1 MSLYYFT
8 KRNSLFGRVCSYV
21 LTFVLVLS
29 MALGCVVLP
38 QRVSTSVKAA
48 TTAKYR
54 NVMYYGDWSIY
65 SGQKNFTPD
74 KIDGSLITHLNFA
87 FMDADANG
95 DLITTDTWADY
106 QNPNV
111 GYSVGSDNKYA
122 GVLGAMVLLR
132 QKYPNMKIGISV
144 GGWTRSGDFPKLA
157 ASDKTRKNFA
167 NNVAKFV
174 HCYGYDFVDID
185 WEYPTADR
193 DPDPEGNGVAIDKGC
208 KGSAADTKNFTLL
221 LQEIRN
227 SLDSYGK
234 TDGKHYEL
242 SVAMSA
248 SPTMMSA
255 IEYDKVLNIVDFA
268 NMMTYDLNGAWGGF
282 TAHQTALYTNPAYDG
297 GDAALSVDSCIKYL
311 ENKYGDG
318 IEYSKIVVG
327 VAPYTRGWKEVK
339 KDTGRDPKNPGLYA
353 DATGENGVTYAYG
366 DIDSLISKYNLTKYW
381 DDVAKANYFYSEST
395 GMFFTCD
402 TEESVAE
409 KGKYVREKHLGGLIS
424 WMASLDST
432 NSITKTMKESLYG
445 SEALPKQNI
454 IIPGNDGVETTVT
467 ASGDTYT
474 ITVKNT
480 NPKITMPGGAKDIS
494 VMPWAEYFGKTL
506 SYPSIAI
513 ETQNGETL
521 SGDWSAGGTITS
533 ENGKTVVT
541 PPEWSSKTLEP
552 GASLTFTLKS
562 GKGTASTGNIKG
574 IVLRQRAVSGGE
586 ILSTNLVYGNGG
598 SEGTTVQN
606 TTKEQDVTTTN
617 KQETTKASET
627 TTKKPETTKA
637 PETTTKKTATGVY
650 PVWSPDNVHYKIGD
664 LVQYQDKVYECTYEH
679 NSNSGWSPTVAV
691 TLWKERT
698 DLVAGIEETTNASGT
713 EETTQ
718 NNYTV
723 NSKLPEH
730 MVTGYWHNFLNGSTA
745 LKLSDVPSY
754 YDMICVAFANSSTT
768 AGKVTFELDKDLSTA
783 LGGYTKAQFIQDI
796 KDAKAKGQH
805 VIISVGGAE
814 GTTYITN
821 EESANQFA
829 TSLISIIEEYGFE
842 GVDIDFEGS
851 AVSGTDYIAEALRT
865 VHNHFGED
873 FIITMAPET
882 YYFQDTNP
890 NGTMATS
897 AYYRLAYKIRDILTI
912 CYPQFYNS
920 GAMNGYNGFNAQV
933 GTADFLTSL
942 STLLLENGLRA
953 DQVAL
958 GLPSTPKAASS
969 GYVST
974 DVISKAVTS
983 LVNGTSSGSFT
994 APKAYPTFRGVMT
1007 WSINWDAT
1015 NNYAWAKSMDSLMDS
1030 LEKHEQPTNQTTTTK
1045 TEVTTKNEEN
1055 TADQTTKTETTTKA
1069 ETTSSSQTE
1078 ARPTEVIGLV
1088 KQSQDGGTV
1097 SFVWGQTNEQM
1108 ESGQTYRVYADGK
1121 YVETFAL
1128 ATSTSYTFTT
1138 NGKHIIKVTANL
1150 NGYETEGKT
1159 IEVTI
1164 EGLET
1169 SETTKVAE
1177 TTTKAPETTTKAPET
1192 TTKVAETT
1200 TKTPETTSSHKP
1212 TQGLNSRLLIG
1223 YYHTWDNSGNP
1234 FIKLRDVEKNWD
1246 VLNIS
1251 FAEPVSAGSTDG
1263 KMKFNISGLTAD
1275 YTKADFKNDVKAL
1288 QAQGKKIVL
1297 SIGGYEGYFSL
1308 TSQSAVNQFV
1318 SDIKSIV
1325 DEYGFDG
1332 IDIDLEQSSVQ
1343 FESGKDTDINN
1354 PTSPKIV
1361 NMINAIRTIVN
1372 SYGDDF
1378 ILSWA
1383 PETFYVQLGYQFY
1396 GGINQYCDARAG
1408 VYLPM
1413 INALRNETT
1422 YVHVQLYNSSPM
1434 IATDNQS
1441 YNMGTKEGIVAMCN
1455 MLLNGFYVNNYY
1467 TKSQTAEK
1475 YFAPLRPDQVVIGVP
1490 SSASAAGSG
1499 QVSNETLQSAF
1510 TELNNAHPGLRGIM
1524 TWSIN
1529 WDSSQNKNLFAQSN
1543 GRFLDSLSGEE
1554 TTKTPEITTKAPETT
1569 TKVAETTKTPET
1581 TTKVAETTTK
1591 TPETTKVA
1599 ETTKPSETTTKVAET
1614 TTKTP
1619 ETTKA
1624 SEATTKNDEITKSG
1638 TTEPQQVTTTENGKN
1653 EGTTTTNAVIKDNG
1667 NVTTNSSVGNVKVP
1681 KVKIKKAI
1689 KKRSAKKAKIKLRA
1703 AKGVNGYQIKIS
1715 KSKKFKKA
1723 KTKKYKKAKFTIKKL
1738 KANKKYYI
1746 RVRAY
1751 KVVNGITYYGKWS
1764 KRKIKMKK

>member
-297 GDAALSVDSCIKYL
+297 GDASLSVDSCIKYL
-311 ENKYGDG
+311 ENKYGDD
-318 IEYSKIVVG
+318 IDYSKIVVG

-474 ITVKNT
+474 ITIKNT
-480 NPKITMPGGAKDIS
+480 NEKVTMPGGAKDIS

-586 ILSTNLVYGNGG
+586 ILSTNLVYGNGV

-664 LVQYQDKVYECTYEH
+664 LVQYQDKVYECTFQF
-679 NSNSGWSPTVAV
+679 
-691 TLWKERT
+691 R
-698 DLVAGIEETTNASGT
+698 
-713 EETTQ
+713 
-718 NNYTV
+718 
-723 NSKLPEH
+723 
-730 MVTGYWHNFLNGSTA
+730 MV
-745 LKLSDVPSY
+745 SY
-754 YDMICVAFANSSTT
+754 
-768 AGKVTFELDKDLSTA
+768 
-783 LGGYTKAQFIQDI
+783 
-796 KDAKAKGQH
+796 
-805 VIISVGGAE
+805 
-814 GTTYITN
+814 
-821 EESANQFA
+821 
-829 TSLISIIEEYGFE
+829 
-842 GVDIDFEGS
+842 
-851 AVSGTDYIAEALRT
+851 
-865 VHNHFGED
+865 
-873 FIITMAPET
+873 
-882 YYFQDTNP
+882 
-890 NGTMATS
+890 
-897 AYYRLAYKIRDILTI
+897 
-912 CYPQFYNS
+912 
-920 GAMNGYNGFNAQV
+920 
-933 GTADFLTSL
+933 
-942 STLLLENGLRA
+942 
-953 DQVAL
+953 
-958 GLPSTPKAASS
+958 
-969 GYVST
+969 
-974 DVISKAVTS
+974 
-983 LVNGTSSGSFT
+983 
-994 APKAYPTFRGVMT
+994 
-1007 WSINWDAT
+1007 
-1015 NNYAWAKSMDSLMDS
+1015 
-1030 LEKHEQPTNQTTTTK
+1030 
-1045 TEVTTKNEEN
+1045 
-1055 TADQTTKTETTTKA
+1055 
-1069 ETTSSSQTE
+1069 SSSN
-1078 ARPTEVIGLV
+1078 
-1088 KQSQDGGTV
+1088 
-1097 SFVWGQTNEQM
+1097 FM
-1108 ESGQTYRVYADGK
+1108 ER
-1121 YVETFAL
+1121 
-1128 ATSTSYTFTT
+1128 
-1138 NGKHIIKVTANL
+1138 
-1150 NGYETEGKT
+1150 
-1159 IEVTI
+1159 
-1164 EGLET
+1164 
-1169 SETTKVAE
+1169 
-1177 TTTKAPETTTKAPET
+1177 
-1192 TTKVAETT
+1192 
-1200 TKTPETTSSHKP
+1200 
-1212 TQGLNSRLLIG
+1212 
-1223 YYHTWDNSGNP
+1223 
-1234 FIKLRDVEKNWD
+1234 KN
-1246 VLNIS
+1246 
-1251 FAEPVSAGSTDG
+1251 
-1263 KMKFNISGLTAD
+1263 
-1275 YTKADFKNDVKAL
+1275 
-1288 QAQGKKIVL
+1288 
-1297 SIGGYEGYFSL
+1297 
-1308 TSQSAVNQFV
+1308 
-1318 SDIKSIV
+1318 
-1325 DEYGFDG
+1325 
-1332 IDIDLEQSSVQ
+1332 
-1343 FESGKDTDINN
+1343 
-1354 PTSPKIV
+1354 
-1361 NMINAIRTIVN
+1361 
-1372 SYGDDF
+1372 
-1378 ILSWA
+1378 
-1383 PETFYVQLGYQFY
+1383 
-1396 GGINQYCDARAG
+1396 
-1408 VYLPM
+1408 
-1413 INALRNETT
+1413 
-1422 YVHVQLYNSSPM
+1422 
-1434 IATDNQS
+1434 
-1441 YNMGTKEGIVAMCN
+1441 
-1455 MLLNGFYVNNYY
+1455 
-1467 TKSQTAEK
+1467 
-1475 YFAPLRPDQVVIGVP
+1475 
-1490 SSASAAGSG
+1490 
-1499 QVSNETLQSAF
+1499 
-1510 TELNNAHPGLRGIM
+1510 
-1524 TWSIN
+1524 
-1529 WDSSQNKNLFAQSN
+1529 
-1543 GRFLDSLSGEE
+1543 
-1554 TTKTPEITTKAPETT
+1554 
-1569 TKVAETTKTPET
+1569 
-1581 TTKVAETTTK
+1581 
-1591 TPETTKVA
+1591 
-1599 ETTKPSETTTKVAET
+1599 
-1614 TTKTP
+1614 
-1619 ETTKA
+1619 
-1624 SEATTKNDEITKSG
+1624 
-1638 TTEPQQVTTTENGKN
+1638 
-1653 EGTTTTNAVIKDNG
+1653 
-1667 NVTTNSSVGNVKVP
+1667 
-1681 KVKIKKAI
+1681 
-1689 KKRSAKKAKIKLRA
+1689 
-1703 AKGVNGYQIKIS
+1703 
-1715 KSKKFKKA
+1715 
-1723 KTKKYKKAKFTIKKL
+1723 
-1738 KANKKYYI
+1738 
-1746 RVRAY
+1746 
-1751 KVVNGITYYGKWS
+1751 
-1764 KRKIKMKK
+1764 

>member
-318 IEYSKIVVG
+318 IDYSKIVVG

-474 ITVKNT
+474 ITVINT

-541 PPEWSSKTLEP
+541 PPEWSSKTLEQ

-650 PVWSPDNVHYKIGD
+650 LCGH
-664 LVQYQDKVYECTYEH
+664 
-679 NSNSGWSPTVAV
+679 
-691 TLWKERT
+691 R
-698 DLVAGIEETTNASGT
+698 
-713 EETTQ
+713 
-718 NNYTV
+718 
-723 NSKLPEH
+723 
-730 MVTGYWHNFLNGSTA
+730 
-745 LKLSDVPSY
+745 
-754 YDMICVAFANSSTT
+754 
-768 AGKVTFELDKDLSTA
+768 
-783 LGGYTKAQFIQDI
+783 
-796 KDAKAKGQH
+796 
-805 VIISVGGAE
+805 
-814 GTTYITN
+814 IT
-821 EESANQFA
+821 
-829 TSLISIIEEYGFE
+829 
-842 GVDIDFEGS
+842 
-851 AVSGTDYIAEALRT
+851 
-865 VHNHFGED
+865 
-873 FIITMAPET
+873 
-882 YYFQDTNP
+882 
-890 NGTMATS
+890 
-897 AYYRLAYKIRDILTI
+897 
-912 CYPQFYNS
+912 
-920 GAMNGYNGFNAQV
+920 
-933 GTADFLTSL
+933 
-942 STLLLENGLRA
+942 
-953 DQVAL
+953 
-958 GLPSTPKAASS
+958 
-969 GYVST
+969 
-974 DVISKAVTS
+974 
-983 LVNGTSSGSFT
+983 
-994 APKAYPTFRGVMT
+994 
-1007 WSINWDAT
+1007 
-1015 NNYAWAKSMDSLMDS
+1015 
-1030 LEKHEQPTNQTTTTK
+1030 
-1045 TEVTTKNEEN
+1045 
-1055 TADQTTKTETTTKA
+1055 
-1069 ETTSSSQTE
+1069 
-1078 ARPTEVIGLV
+1078 
-1088 KQSQDGGTV
+1088 
-1097 SFVWGQTNEQM
+1097 
-1108 ESGQTYRVYADGK
+1108 
-1121 YVETFAL
+1121 
-1128 ATSTSYTFTT
+1128 
-1138 NGKHIIKVTANL
+1138 
-1150 NGYETEGKT
+1150 
-1159 IEVTI
+1159 
-1164 EGLET
+1164 
-1169 SETTKVAE
+1169 
-1177 TTTKAPETTTKAPET
+1177 
-1192 TTKVAETT
+1192 
-1200 TKTPETTSSHKP
+1200 
-1212 TQGLNSRLLIG
+1212 
-1223 YYHTWDNSGNP
+1223 
-1234 FIKLRDVEKNWD
+1234 
-1246 VLNIS
+1246 
-1251 FAEPVSAGSTDG
+1251 
-1263 KMKFNISGLTAD
+1263 
-1275 YTKADFKNDVKAL
+1275 
-1288 QAQGKKIVL
+1288 
-1297 SIGGYEGYFSL
+1297 
-1308 TSQSAVNQFV
+1308 
-1318 SDIKSIV
+1318 
-1325 DEYGFDG
+1325 
-1332 IDIDLEQSSVQ
+1332 
-1343 FESGKDTDINN
+1343 
-1354 PTSPKIV
+1354 
-1361 NMINAIRTIVN
+1361 
-1372 SYGDDF
+1372 
-1378 ILSWA
+1378 
-1383 PETFYVQLGYQFY
+1383 
-1396 GGINQYCDARAG
+1396 
-1408 VYLPM
+1408 
-1413 INALRNETT
+1413 
-1422 YVHVQLYNSSPM
+1422 
-1434 IATDNQS
+1434 
-1441 YNMGTKEGIVAMCN
+1441 
-1455 MLLNGFYVNNYY
+1455 
-1467 TKSQTAEK
+1467 
-1475 YFAPLRPDQVVIGVP
+1475 
-1490 SSASAAGSG
+1490 
-1499 QVSNETLQSAF
+1499 
-1510 TELNNAHPGLRGIM
+1510 
-1524 TWSIN
+1524 
-1529 WDSSQNKNLFAQSN
+1529 
-1543 GRFLDSLSGEE
+1543 
-1554 TTKTPEITTKAPETT
+1554 
-1569 TKVAETTKTPET
+1569 
-1581 TTKVAETTTK
+1581 
-1591 TPETTKVA
+1591 
-1599 ETTKPSETTTKVAET
+1599 
-1614 TTKTP
+1614 
-1619 ETTKA
+1619 
-1624 SEATTKNDEITKSG
+1624 
-1638 TTEPQQVTTTENGKN
+1638 
-1653 EGTTTTNAVIKDNG
+1653 
-1667 NVTTNSSVGNVKVP
+1667 
-1681 KVKIKKAI
+1681 
-1689 KKRSAKKAKIKLRA
+1689 
-1703 AKGVNGYQIKIS
+1703 
-1715 KSKKFKKA
+1715 
-1723 KTKKYKKAKFTIKKL
+1723 FTIK
-1738 KANKKYYI
+1738 
-1746 RVRAY
+1746 
-1751 KVVNGITYYGKWS
+1751 
-1764 KRKIKMKK
+1764 

>member
-297 GDAALSVDSCIKYL
+297 GDASLSVDSCIKYL
-311 ENKYGDG
+311 ENKYGDD
-318 IEYSKIVVG
+318 IDYSKIVVG

-533 ENGKTVVT
+533 EDGKTVVT
-541 PPEWSSKTLEP
+541 PPEWNSKTLEP

-606 TTKEQDVTTTN
+606 TTKEQDVTTTK

-664 LVQYQDKVYECTYEH
+664 LVQ
-679 NSNSGWSPTVAV
+679 
-691 TLWKERT
+691 
-698 DLVAGIEETTNASGT
+698 
-713 EETTQ
+713 
-718 NNYTV
+718 
-723 NSKLPEH
+723 
-730 MVTGYWHNFLNGSTA
+730 
-745 LKLSDVPSY
+745 
-754 YDMICVAFANSSTT
+754 
-768 AGKVTFELDKDLSTA
+768 
-783 LGGYTKAQFIQDI
+783 
-796 KDAKAKGQH
+796 
-805 VIISVGGAE
+805 
-814 GTTYITN
+814 
-821 EESANQFA
+821 
-829 TSLISIIEEYGFE
+829 
-842 GVDIDFEGS
+842 
-851 AVSGTDYIAEALRT
+851 
-865 VHNHFGED
+865 
-873 FIITMAPET
+873 
-882 YYFQDTNP
+882 
-890 NGTMATS
+890 
-897 AYYRLAYKIRDILTI
+897 
-912 CYPQFYNS
+912 
-920 GAMNGYNGFNAQV
+920 
-933 GTADFLTSL
+933 
-942 STLLLENGLRA
+942 
-953 DQVAL
+953 
-958 GLPSTPKAASS
+958 
-969 GYVST
+969 
-974 DVISKAVTS
+974 
-983 LVNGTSSGSFT
+983 
-994 APKAYPTFRGVMT
+994 
-1007 WSINWDAT
+1007 
-1015 NNYAWAKSMDSLMDS
+1015 
-1030 LEKHEQPTNQTTTTK
+1030 
-1045 TEVTTKNEEN
+1045 
-1055 TADQTTKTETTTKA
+1055 
-1069 ETTSSSQTE
+1069 
-1078 ARPTEVIGLV
+1078 
-1088 KQSQDGGTV
+1088 
-1097 SFVWGQTNEQM
+1097 
-1108 ESGQTYRVYADGK
+1108 
-1121 YVETFAL
+1121 
-1128 ATSTSYTFTT
+1128 
-1138 NGKHIIKVTANL
+1138 
-1150 NGYETEGKT
+1150 
-1159 IEVTI
+1159 
-1164 EGLET
+1164 
-1169 SETTKVAE
+1169 
-1177 TTTKAPETTTKAPET
+1177 
-1192 TTKVAETT
+1192 
-1200 TKTPETTSSHKP
+1200 
-1212 TQGLNSRLLIG
+1212 
-1223 YYHTWDNSGNP
+1223 
-1234 FIKLRDVEKNWD
+1234 
-1246 VLNIS
+1246 
-1251 FAEPVSAGSTDG
+1251 
-1263 KMKFNISGLTAD
+1263 
-1275 YTKADFKNDVKAL
+1275 
-1288 QAQGKKIVL
+1288 
-1297 SIGGYEGYFSL
+1297 
-1308 TSQSAVNQFV
+1308 
-1318 SDIKSIV
+1318 
-1325 DEYGFDG
+1325 
-1332 IDIDLEQSSVQ
+1332 
-1343 FESGKDTDINN
+1343 
-1354 PTSPKIV
+1354 
-1361 NMINAIRTIVN
+1361 
-1372 SYGDDF
+1372 
-1378 ILSWA
+1378 
-1383 PETFYVQLGYQFY
+1383 
-1396 GGINQYCDARAG
+1396 
-1408 VYLPM
+1408 
-1413 INALRNETT
+1413 
-1422 YVHVQLYNSSPM
+1422 
-1434 IATDNQS
+1434 
-1441 YNMGTKEGIVAMCN
+1441 
-1455 MLLNGFYVNNYY
+1455 
-1467 TKSQTAEK
+1467 
-1475 YFAPLRPDQVVIGVP
+1475 
-1490 SSASAAGSG
+1490 
-1499 QVSNETLQSAF
+1499 
-1510 TELNNAHPGLRGIM
+1510 
-1524 TWSIN
+1524 
-1529 WDSSQNKNLFAQSN
+1529 
-1543 GRFLDSLSGEE
+1543 
-1554 TTKTPEITTKAPETT
+1554 
-1569 TKVAETTKTPET
+1569 
-1581 TTKVAETTTK
+1581 
-1591 TPETTKVA
+1591 
-1599 ETTKPSETTTKVAET
+1599 
-1614 TTKTP
+1614 
-1619 ETTKA
+1619 
-1624 SEATTKNDEITKSG
+1624 
-1638 TTEPQQVTTTENGKN
+1638 
-1653 EGTTTTNAVIKDNG
+1653 
-1667 NVTTNSSVGNVKVP
+1667 
-1681 KVKIKKAI
+1681 
-1689 KKRSAKKAKIKLRA
+1689 
-1703 AKGVNGYQIKIS
+1703 
-1715 KSKKFKKA
+1715 
-1723 KTKKYKKAKFTIKKL
+1723 
-1738 KANKKYYI
+1738 
-1746 RVRAY
+1746 
-1751 KVVNGITYYGKWS
+1751 
-1764 KRKIKMKK
+1764 

>member
-255 IEYDKVLNIVDFA
+255 IEYDKVLKIVDFA

-297 GDAALSVDSCIKYL
+297 GDASLSVDSCIKYL
-311 ENKYGDG
+311 ENKYGDD
-318 IEYSKIVVG
+318 IDYSKIVVG

-474 ITVKNT
+474 ITIKNT
-480 NPKITMPGGAKDIS
+480 NEKVTMPGGAKDIS

-533 ENGKTVVT
+533 EDGKTVVT

-562 GKGTASTGNIKG
+562 GKGTASIGNIKG

-606 TTKEQDVTTTN
+606 TTKEQDVTTTK

-637 PETTTKKTATGVY
+637 PETTLRRASASAVESNPSTSTTTNPLGARSRSLFRYEKVPQGVTY
-650 PVWSPDNVHYKIGD
+650 GSVCRFSSLNRSLSPVSSGRRSCRVRRSRAGSPVMSRTTSC
-664 LVQYQDKVYECTYEH
+664 KVTSRLGY
-679 NSNSGWSPTVAV
+679 TVAGRDTRPV
-691 TLWKERT
+691 RLS
-698 DLVAGIEETTNASGT
+698 L
-713 EETTQ
+713 
-718 NNYTV
+718 
-723 NSKLPEH
+723 
-730 MVTGYWHNFLNGSTA
+730 TGEIGA
-745 LKLSDVPSY
+745 
-754 YDMICVAFANSSTT
+754 
-768 AGKVTFELDKDLSTA
+768 
-783 LGGYTKAQFIQDI
+783 
-796 KDAKAKGQH
+796 AK
-805 VIISVGGAE
+805 
-814 GTTYITN
+814 
-821 EESANQFA
+821 
-829 TSLISIIEEYGFE
+829 
-842 GVDIDFEGS
+842 
-851 AVSGTDYIAEALRT
+851 
-865 VHNHFGED
+865 
-873 FIITMAPET
+873 
-882 YYFQDTNP
+882 
-890 NGTMATS
+890 
-897 AYYRLAYKIRDILTI
+897 RDIL
-912 CYPQFYNS
+912 NS
-920 GAMNGYNGFNAQV
+920 FFMY
-933 GTADFLTSL
+933 
-942 STLLLENGLRA
+942 
-953 DQVAL
+953 
-958 GLPSTPKAASS
+958 
-969 GYVST
+969 
-974 DVISKAVTS
+974 
-983 LVNGTSSGSFT
+983 SF
-994 APKAYPTFRGVMT
+994 
-1007 WSINWDAT
+1007 S
-1015 NNYAWAKSMDSLMDS
+1015 
-1030 LEKHEQPTNQTTTTK
+1030 
-1045 TEVTTKNEEN
+1045 
-1055 TADQTTKTETTTKA
+1055 
-1069 ETTSSSQTE
+1069 
-1078 ARPTEVIGLV
+1078 
-1088 KQSQDGGTV
+1088 
-1097 SFVWGQTNEQM
+1097 
-1108 ESGQTYRVYADGK
+1108 
-1121 YVETFAL
+1121 
-1128 ATSTSYTFTT
+1128 
-1138 NGKHIIKVTANL
+1138 
-1150 NGYETEGKT
+1150 
-1159 IEVTI
+1159 
-1164 EGLET
+1164 
-1169 SETTKVAE
+1169 
-1177 TTTKAPETTTKAPET
+1177 
-1192 TTKVAETT
+1192 
-1200 TKTPETTSSHKP
+1200 
-1212 TQGLNSRLLIG
+1212 
-1223 YYHTWDNSGNP
+1223 
-1234 FIKLRDVEKNWD
+1234 
-1246 VLNIS
+1246 
-1251 FAEPVSAGSTDG
+1251 
-1263 KMKFNISGLTAD
+1263 
-1275 YTKADFKNDVKAL
+1275 
-1288 QAQGKKIVL
+1288 
-1297 SIGGYEGYFSL
+1297 
-1308 TSQSAVNQFV
+1308 
-1318 SDIKSIV
+1318 
-1325 DEYGFDG
+1325 
-1332 IDIDLEQSSVQ
+1332 
-1343 FESGKDTDINN
+1343 
-1354 PTSPKIV
+1354 
-1361 NMINAIRTIVN
+1361 
-1372 SYGDDF
+1372 
-1378 ILSWA
+1378 
-1383 PETFYVQLGYQFY
+1383 
-1396 GGINQYCDARAG
+1396 
-1408 VYLPM
+1408 
-1413 INALRNETT
+1413 
-1422 YVHVQLYNSSPM
+1422 
-1434 IATDNQS
+1434 
-1441 YNMGTKEGIVAMCN
+1441 
-1455 MLLNGFYVNNYY
+1455 
-1467 TKSQTAEK
+1467 
-1475 YFAPLRPDQVVIGVP
+1475 
-1490 SSASAAGSG
+1490 
-1499 QVSNETLQSAF
+1499 
-1510 TELNNAHPGLRGIM
+1510 
-1524 TWSIN
+1524 
-1529 WDSSQNKNLFAQSN
+1529 
-1543 GRFLDSLSGEE
+1543 
-1554 TTKTPEITTKAPETT
+1554 
-1569 TKVAETTKTPET
+1569 
-1581 TTKVAETTTK
+1581 
-1591 TPETTKVA
+1591 
-1599 ETTKPSETTTKVAET
+1599 
-1614 TTKTP
+1614 
-1619 ETTKA
+1619 
-1624 SEATTKNDEITKSG
+1624 
-1638 TTEPQQVTTTENGKN
+1638 
-1653 EGTTTTNAVIKDNG
+1653 
-1667 NVTTNSSVGNVKVP
+1667 
-1681 KVKIKKAI
+1681 
-1689 KKRSAKKAKIKLRA
+1689 
-1703 AKGVNGYQIKIS
+1703 
-1715 KSKKFKKA
+1715 
-1723 KTKKYKKAKFTIKKL
+1723 
-1738 KANKKYYI
+1738 
-1746 RVRAY
+1746 
-1751 KVVNGITYYGKWS
+1751 
-1764 KRKIKMKK
+1764 

>member
-157 ASDKTRKNFA
+157 SSDKTRKNFA

-248 SPTMMSA
+248 SPKMMSA

-282 TAHQTALYTNPAYDG
+282 TAHQTALYTNPAYDE
-297 GDAALSVDSCIKYL
+297 GDASLSVDSCIKYL
-311 ENKYGDG
+311 ENKYGDD
-318 IEYSKIVVG
+318 IDYSKIVVG

-366 DIDSLISKYNLTKYW
+366 DIDSLINQYQLKKYW

-533 ENGKTVVT
+533 EDGKTVVT

-586 ILSTNLVYGNGG
+586 ILSTKLVYGNGG

-606 TTKEQDVTTTN
+606 TTKEQDVTTTK

-650 PVWSPDNVHYKIGD
+650 PV
-664 LVQYQDKVYECTYEH
+664 
-679 NSNSGWSPTVAV
+679 
-691 TLWKERT
+691 
-698 DLVAGIEETTNASGT
+698 
-713 EETTQ
+713 
-718 NNYTV
+718 
-723 NSKLPEH
+723 
-730 MVTGYWHNFLNGSTA
+730 
-745 LKLSDVPSY
+745 
-754 YDMICVAFANSSTT
+754 
-768 AGKVTFELDKDLSTA
+768 
-783 LGGYTKAQFIQDI
+783 
-796 KDAKAKGQH
+796 
-805 VIISVGGAE
+805 
-814 GTTYITN
+814 
-821 EESANQFA
+821 
-829 TSLISIIEEYGFE
+829 
-842 GVDIDFEGS
+842 
-851 AVSGTDYIAEALRT
+851 
-865 VHNHFGED
+865 
-873 FIITMAPET
+873 
-882 YYFQDTNP
+882 
-890 NGTMATS
+890 
-897 AYYRLAYKIRDILTI
+897 
-912 CYPQFYNS
+912 
-920 GAMNGYNGFNAQV
+920 
-933 GTADFLTSL
+933 
-942 STLLLENGLRA
+942 
-953 DQVAL
+953 
-958 GLPSTPKAASS
+958 
-969 GYVST
+969 
-974 DVISKAVTS
+974 
-983 LVNGTSSGSFT
+983 
-994 APKAYPTFRGVMT
+994 
-1007 WSINWDAT
+1007 
-1015 NNYAWAKSMDSLMDS
+1015 
-1030 LEKHEQPTNQTTTTK
+1030 
-1045 TEVTTKNEEN
+1045 
-1055 TADQTTKTETTTKA
+1055 
-1069 ETTSSSQTE
+1069 
-1078 ARPTEVIGLV
+1078 
-1088 KQSQDGGTV
+1088 
-1097 SFVWGQTNEQM
+1097 
-1108 ESGQTYRVYADGK
+1108 
-1121 YVETFAL
+1121 
-1128 ATSTSYTFTT
+1128 
-1138 NGKHIIKVTANL
+1138 
-1150 NGYETEGKT
+1150 
-1159 IEVTI
+1159 
-1164 EGLET
+1164 
-1169 SETTKVAE
+1169 
-1177 TTTKAPETTTKAPET
+1177 
-1192 TTKVAETT
+1192 
-1200 TKTPETTSSHKP
+1200 
-1212 TQGLNSRLLIG
+1212 
-1223 YYHTWDNSGNP
+1223 
-1234 FIKLRDVEKNWD
+1234 
-1246 VLNIS
+1246 
-1251 FAEPVSAGSTDG
+1251 
-1263 KMKFNISGLTAD
+1263 
-1275 YTKADFKNDVKAL
+1275 
-1288 QAQGKKIVL
+1288 
-1297 SIGGYEGYFSL
+1297 
-1308 TSQSAVNQFV
+1308 
-1318 SDIKSIV
+1318 
-1325 DEYGFDG
+1325 
-1332 IDIDLEQSSVQ
+1332 
-1343 FESGKDTDINN
+1343 
-1354 PTSPKIV
+1354 
-1361 NMINAIRTIVN
+1361 
-1372 SYGDDF
+1372 
-1378 ILSWA
+1378 
-1383 PETFYVQLGYQFY
+1383 
-1396 GGINQYCDARAG
+1396 
-1408 VYLPM
+1408 
-1413 INALRNETT
+1413 
-1422 YVHVQLYNSSPM
+1422 
-1434 IATDNQS
+1434 
-1441 YNMGTKEGIVAMCN
+1441 
-1455 MLLNGFYVNNYY
+1455 
-1467 TKSQTAEK
+1467 
-1475 YFAPLRPDQVVIGVP
+1475 
-1490 SSASAAGSG
+1490 
-1499 QVSNETLQSAF
+1499 
-1510 TELNNAHPGLRGIM
+1510 
-1524 TWSIN
+1524 
-1529 WDSSQNKNLFAQSN
+1529 
-1543 GRFLDSLSGEE
+1543 
-1554 TTKTPEITTKAPETT
+1554 
-1569 TKVAETTKTPET
+1569 
-1581 TTKVAETTTK
+1581 
-1591 TPETTKVA
+1591 
-1599 ETTKPSETTTKVAET
+1599 
-1614 TTKTP
+1614 
-1619 ETTKA
+1619 
-1624 SEATTKNDEITKSG
+1624 
-1638 TTEPQQVTTTENGKN
+1638 
-1653 EGTTTTNAVIKDNG
+1653 
-1667 NVTTNSSVGNVKVP
+1667 
-1681 KVKIKKAI
+1681 
-1689 KKRSAKKAKIKLRA
+1689 
-1703 AKGVNGYQIKIS
+1703 
-1715 KSKKFKKA
+1715 
-1723 KTKKYKKAKFTIKKL
+1723 
-1738 KANKKYYI
+1738 
-1746 RVRAY
+1746 
-1751 KVVNGITYYGKWS
+1751 
-1764 KRKIKMKK
+1764 

>member
-8 KRNSLFGRVCSYV
+8 KKNSLFGRVCSYV

-38 QRVSTSVKAA
+38 HRVSTSVKAA

-234 TDGKHYEL
+234 TDEKHYEL

-248 SPTMMSA
+248 SPKMMSA

-282 TAHQTALYTNPAYDG
+282 TAHQTALYTNPAYDE
-297 GDAALSVDSCIKYL
+297 GDASLSVDSCIKYL
-311 ENKYGDG
+311 ENKYGDD
-318 IEYSKIVVG
+318 IDYSKIVVG

-586 ILSTNLVYGNGG
+586 VLSTNLVYGNGV

-637 PETTTKKTATGVY
+637 PETTTK
-650 PVWSPDNVHYKIGD
+650 
-664 LVQYQDKVYECTYEH
+664 
-679 NSNSGWSPTVAV
+679 
-691 TLWKERT
+691 
-698 DLVAGIEETTNASGT
+698 
-713 EETTQ
+713 
-718 NNYTV
+718 
-723 NSKLPEH
+723 
-730 MVTGYWHNFLNGSTA
+730 
-745 LKLSDVPSY
+745 
-754 YDMICVAFANSSTT
+754 
-768 AGKVTFELDKDLSTA
+768 
-783 LGGYTKAQFIQDI
+783 
-796 KDAKAKGQH
+796 
-805 VIISVGGAE
+805 
-814 GTTYITN
+814 
-821 EESANQFA
+821 
-829 TSLISIIEEYGFE
+829 
-842 GVDIDFEGS
+842 
-851 AVSGTDYIAEALRT
+851 
-865 VHNHFGED
+865 
-873 FIITMAPET
+873 
-882 YYFQDTNP
+882 
-890 NGTMATS
+890 
-897 AYYRLAYKIRDILTI
+897 
-912 CYPQFYNS
+912 
-920 GAMNGYNGFNAQV
+920 
-933 GTADFLTSL
+933 
-942 STLLLENGLRA
+942 
-953 DQVAL
+953 
-958 GLPSTPKAASS
+958 
-969 GYVST
+969 
-974 DVISKAVTS
+974 
-983 LVNGTSSGSFT
+983 
-994 APKAYPTFRGVMT
+994 
-1007 WSINWDAT
+1007 
-1015 NNYAWAKSMDSLMDS
+1015 
-1030 LEKHEQPTNQTTTTK
+1030 
-1045 TEVTTKNEEN
+1045 
-1055 TADQTTKTETTTKA
+1055 
-1069 ETTSSSQTE
+1069 
-1078 ARPTEVIGLV
+1078 
-1088 KQSQDGGTV
+1088 
-1097 SFVWGQTNEQM
+1097 
-1108 ESGQTYRVYADGK
+1108 
-1121 YVETFAL
+1121 
-1128 ATSTSYTFTT
+1128 
-1138 NGKHIIKVTANL
+1138 
-1150 NGYETEGKT
+1150 
-1159 IEVTI
+1159 
-1164 EGLET
+1164 
-1169 SETTKVAE
+1169 
-1177 TTTKAPETTTKAPET
+1177 
-1192 TTKVAETT
+1192 
-1200 TKTPETTSSHKP
+1200 
-1212 TQGLNSRLLIG
+1212 
-1223 YYHTWDNSGNP
+1223 
-1234 FIKLRDVEKNWD
+1234 
-1246 VLNIS
+1246 
-1251 FAEPVSAGSTDG
+1251 
-1263 KMKFNISGLTAD
+1263 
-1275 YTKADFKNDVKAL
+1275 
-1288 QAQGKKIVL
+1288 
-1297 SIGGYEGYFSL
+1297 
-1308 TSQSAVNQFV
+1308 
-1318 SDIKSIV
+1318 
-1325 DEYGFDG
+1325 
-1332 IDIDLEQSSVQ
+1332 
-1343 FESGKDTDINN
+1343 
-1354 PTSPKIV
+1354 
-1361 NMINAIRTIVN
+1361 
-1372 SYGDDF
+1372 
-1378 ILSWA
+1378 
-1383 PETFYVQLGYQFY
+1383 
-1396 GGINQYCDARAG
+1396 
-1408 VYLPM
+1408 
-1413 INALRNETT
+1413 
-1422 YVHVQLYNSSPM
+1422 
-1434 IATDNQS
+1434 
-1441 YNMGTKEGIVAMCN
+1441 
-1455 MLLNGFYVNNYY
+1455 
-1467 TKSQTAEK
+1467 
-1475 YFAPLRPDQVVIGVP
+1475 
-1490 SSASAAGSG
+1490 
-1499 QVSNETLQSAF
+1499 
-1510 TELNNAHPGLRGIM
+1510 
-1524 TWSIN
+1524 
-1529 WDSSQNKNLFAQSN
+1529 
-1543 GRFLDSLSGEE
+1543 
-1554 TTKTPEITTKAPETT
+1554 
-1569 TKVAETTKTPET
+1569 
-1581 TTKVAETTTK
+1581 
-1591 TPETTKVA
+1591 
-1599 ETTKPSETTTKVAET
+1599 
-1614 TTKTP
+1614 
-1619 ETTKA
+1619 
-1624 SEATTKNDEITKSG
+1624 
-1638 TTEPQQVTTTENGKN
+1638 
-1653 EGTTTTNAVIKDNG
+1653 
-1667 NVTTNSSVGNVKVP
+1667 
-1681 KVKIKKAI
+1681 
-1689 KKRSAKKAKIKLRA
+1689 
-1703 AKGVNGYQIKIS
+1703 
-1715 KSKKFKKA
+1715 
-1723 KTKKYKKAKFTIKKL
+1723 
-1738 KANKKYYI
+1738 
-1746 RVRAY
+1746 
-1751 KVVNGITYYGKWS
+1751 
-1764 KRKIKMKK
+1764 

>member
-318 IEYSKIVVG
+318 IDYSKIVVG

-339 KDTGRDPKNPGLYA
+339 KDTGRDPRNPGLYA

-480 NPKITMPGGAKDIS
+480 NEKVTMPGGAKDIS

-606 TTKEQDVTTTN
+606 TTKEQDVTTTK

-650 PVWSPDNVHYKIGD
+650 PVW
-664 LVQYQDKVYECTYEH
+664 
-679 NSNSGWSPTVAV
+679 
-691 TLWKERT
+691 
-698 DLVAGIEETTNASGT
+698 
-713 EETTQ
+713 
-718 NNYTV
+718 
-723 NSKLPEH
+723 
-730 MVTGYWHNFLNGSTA
+730 
-745 LKLSDVPSY
+745 
-754 YDMICVAFANSSTT
+754 
-768 AGKVTFELDKDLSTA
+768 
-783 LGGYTKAQFIQDI
+783 
-796 KDAKAKGQH
+796 
-805 VIISVGGAE
+805 
-814 GTTYITN
+814 
-821 EESANQFA
+821 
-829 TSLISIIEEYGFE
+829 
-842 GVDIDFEGS
+842 
-851 AVSGTDYIAEALRT
+851 
-865 VHNHFGED
+865 
-873 FIITMAPET
+873 
-882 YYFQDTNP
+882 
-890 NGTMATS
+890 
-897 AYYRLAYKIRDILTI
+897 
-912 CYPQFYNS
+912 
-920 GAMNGYNGFNAQV
+920 
-933 GTADFLTSL
+933 
-942 STLLLENGLRA
+942 
-953 DQVAL
+953 
-958 GLPSTPKAASS
+958 
-969 GYVST
+969 
-974 DVISKAVTS
+974 
-983 LVNGTSSGSFT
+983 
-994 APKAYPTFRGVMT
+994 
-1007 WSINWDAT
+1007 
-1015 NNYAWAKSMDSLMDS
+1015 
-1030 LEKHEQPTNQTTTTK
+1030 
-1045 TEVTTKNEEN
+1045 
-1055 TADQTTKTETTTKA
+1055 
-1069 ETTSSSQTE
+1069 
-1078 ARPTEVIGLV
+1078 
-1088 KQSQDGGTV
+1088 
-1097 SFVWGQTNEQM
+1097 
-1108 ESGQTYRVYADGK
+1108 
-1121 YVETFAL
+1121 
-1128 ATSTSYTFTT
+1128 
-1138 NGKHIIKVTANL
+1138 
-1150 NGYETEGKT
+1150 
-1159 IEVTI
+1159 
-1164 EGLET
+1164 
-1169 SETTKVAE
+1169 
-1177 TTTKAPETTTKAPET
+1177 
-1192 TTKVAETT
+1192 
-1200 TKTPETTSSHKP
+1200 
-1212 TQGLNSRLLIG
+1212 
-1223 YYHTWDNSGNP
+1223 
-1234 FIKLRDVEKNWD
+1234 
-1246 VLNIS
+1246 
-1251 FAEPVSAGSTDG
+1251 
-1263 KMKFNISGLTAD
+1263 
-1275 YTKADFKNDVKAL
+1275 
-1288 QAQGKKIVL
+1288 
-1297 SIGGYEGYFSL
+1297 
-1308 TSQSAVNQFV
+1308 
-1318 SDIKSIV
+1318 
-1325 DEYGFDG
+1325 
-1332 IDIDLEQSSVQ
+1332 
-1343 FESGKDTDINN
+1343 
-1354 PTSPKIV
+1354 
-1361 NMINAIRTIVN
+1361 
-1372 SYGDDF
+1372 
-1378 ILSWA
+1378 
-1383 PETFYVQLGYQFY
+1383 
-1396 GGINQYCDARAG
+1396 
-1408 VYLPM
+1408 
-1413 INALRNETT
+1413 
-1422 YVHVQLYNSSPM
+1422 
-1434 IATDNQS
+1434 
-1441 YNMGTKEGIVAMCN
+1441 
-1455 MLLNGFYVNNYY
+1455 
-1467 TKSQTAEK
+1467 
-1475 YFAPLRPDQVVIGVP
+1475 
-1490 SSASAAGSG
+1490 
-1499 QVSNETLQSAF
+1499 
-1510 TELNNAHPGLRGIM
+1510 
-1524 TWSIN
+1524 
-1529 WDSSQNKNLFAQSN
+1529 
-1543 GRFLDSLSGEE
+1543 
-1554 TTKTPEITTKAPETT
+1554 
-1569 TKVAETTKTPET
+1569 
-1581 TTKVAETTTK
+1581 
-1591 TPETTKVA
+1591 
-1599 ETTKPSETTTKVAET
+1599 
-1614 TTKTP
+1614 
-1619 ETTKA
+1619 
-1624 SEATTKNDEITKSG
+1624 
-1638 TTEPQQVTTTENGKN
+1638 
-1653 EGTTTTNAVIKDNG
+1653 
-1667 NVTTNSSVGNVKVP
+1667 
-1681 KVKIKKAI
+1681 
-1689 KKRSAKKAKIKLRA
+1689 
-1703 AKGVNGYQIKIS
+1703 
-1715 KSKKFKKA
+1715 
-1723 KTKKYKKAKFTIKKL
+1723 
-1738 KANKKYYI
+1738 
-1746 RVRAY
+1746 
-1751 KVVNGITYYGKWS
+1751 
-1764 KRKIKMKK
+1764 

>member
-268 NMMTYDLNGAWGGF
+268 NMMTYDLSGAWGGF
-282 TAHQTALYTNPAYDG
+282 TAHQTALYTNPAYDE
-297 GDAALSVDSCIKYL
+297 GDASLSVDSCIKYL
-311 ENKYGDG
+311 ENKYGDD
-318 IEYSKIVVG
+318 IDYSKIVVG

-366 DIDSLISKYNLTKYW
+366 DIDSLINQYQLKKYW

-480 NPKITMPGGAKDIS
+480 NPKITMPGGAKEIS

-533 ENGKTVVT
+533 EDGKTVVT

-606 TTKEQDVTTTN
+606 TTKEQDVTTTK

-637 PETTTKKTATGVY
+637 PETTTV
-650 PVWSPDNVHYKIGD
+650 
-664 LVQYQDKVYECTYEH
+664 
-679 NSNSGWSPTVAV
+679 
-691 TLWKERT
+691 
-698 DLVAGIEETTNASGT
+698 
-713 EETTQ
+713 
-718 NNYTV
+718 
-723 NSKLPEH
+723 
-730 MVTGYWHNFLNGSTA
+730 
-745 LKLSDVPSY
+745 
-754 YDMICVAFANSSTT
+754 
-768 AGKVTFELDKDLSTA
+768 
-783 LGGYTKAQFIQDI
+783 
-796 KDAKAKGQH
+796 
-805 VIISVGGAE
+805 
-814 GTTYITN
+814 
-821 EESANQFA
+821 
-829 TSLISIIEEYGFE
+829 
-842 GVDIDFEGS
+842 
-851 AVSGTDYIAEALRT
+851 
-865 VHNHFGED
+865 
-873 FIITMAPET
+873 
-882 YYFQDTNP
+882 
-890 NGTMATS
+890 
-897 AYYRLAYKIRDILTI
+897 
-912 CYPQFYNS
+912 
-920 GAMNGYNGFNAQV
+920 
-933 GTADFLTSL
+933 
-942 STLLLENGLRA
+942 
-953 DQVAL
+953 
-958 GLPSTPKAASS
+958 
-969 GYVST
+969 
-974 DVISKAVTS
+974 
-983 LVNGTSSGSFT
+983 
-994 APKAYPTFRGVMT
+994 
-1007 WSINWDAT
+1007 
-1015 NNYAWAKSMDSLMDS
+1015 
-1030 LEKHEQPTNQTTTTK
+1030 
-1045 TEVTTKNEEN
+1045 
-1055 TADQTTKTETTTKA
+1055 
-1069 ETTSSSQTE
+1069 
-1078 ARPTEVIGLV
+1078 
-1088 KQSQDGGTV
+1088 
-1097 SFVWGQTNEQM
+1097 
-1108 ESGQTYRVYADGK
+1108 
-1121 YVETFAL
+1121 
-1128 ATSTSYTFTT
+1128 
-1138 NGKHIIKVTANL
+1138 
-1150 NGYETEGKT
+1150 
-1159 IEVTI
+1159 
-1164 EGLET
+1164 
-1169 SETTKVAE
+1169 
-1177 TTTKAPETTTKAPET
+1177 PETTT
-1192 TTKVAETT
+1192 
-1200 TKTPETTSSHKP
+1200 
-1212 TQGLNSRLLIG
+1212 
-1223 YYHTWDNSGNP
+1223 
-1234 FIKLRDVEKNWD
+1234 
-1246 VLNIS
+1246 
-1251 FAEPVSAGSTDG
+1251 
-1263 KMKFNISGLTAD
+1263 
-1275 YTKADFKNDVKAL
+1275 
-1288 QAQGKKIVL
+1288 
-1297 SIGGYEGYFSL
+1297 
-1308 TSQSAVNQFV
+1308 
-1318 SDIKSIV
+1318 
-1325 DEYGFDG
+1325 
-1332 IDIDLEQSSVQ
+1332 
-1343 FESGKDTDINN
+1343 
-1354 PTSPKIV
+1354 
-1361 NMINAIRTIVN
+1361 
-1372 SYGDDF
+1372 
-1378 ILSWA
+1378 
-1383 PETFYVQLGYQFY
+1383 
-1396 GGINQYCDARAG
+1396 
-1408 VYLPM
+1408 
-1413 INALRNETT
+1413 
-1422 YVHVQLYNSSPM
+1422 
-1434 IATDNQS
+1434 
-1441 YNMGTKEGIVAMCN
+1441 
-1455 MLLNGFYVNNYY
+1455 
-1467 TKSQTAEK
+1467 
-1475 YFAPLRPDQVVIGVP
+1475 
-1490 SSASAAGSG
+1490 
-1499 QVSNETLQSAF
+1499 
-1510 TELNNAHPGLRGIM
+1510 
-1524 TWSIN
+1524 
-1529 WDSSQNKNLFAQSN
+1529 
-1543 GRFLDSLSGEE
+1543 
-1554 TTKTPEITTKAPETT
+1554 
-1569 TKVAETTKTPET
+1569 
-1581 TTKVAETTTK
+1581 
-1591 TPETTKVA
+1591 
-1599 ETTKPSETTTKVAET
+1599 
-1614 TTKTP
+1614 
-1619 ETTKA
+1619 
-1624 SEATTKNDEITKSG
+1624 
-1638 TTEPQQVTTTENGKN
+1638 
-1653 EGTTTTNAVIKDNG
+1653 
-1667 NVTTNSSVGNVKVP
+1667 
-1681 KVKIKKAI
+1681 
-1689 KKRSAKKAKIKLRA
+1689 
-1703 AKGVNGYQIKIS
+1703 S
-1715 KSKKFKKA
+1715 K
-1723 KTKKYKKAKFTIKKL
+1723 
-1738 KANKKYYI
+1738 
-1746 RVRAY
+1746 
-1751 KVVNGITYYGKWS
+1751 
-1764 KRKIKMKK
+1764 

>member
-1 MSLYYFT
+1 M
-8 KRNSLFGRVCSYV
+8 
-21 LTFVLVLS
+21 
-29 MALGCVVLP
+29 P
-38 QRVSTSVKAA
+38 QSVSTSVKAA

-87 FMDADANG
+87 FMDADENG

-157 ASDKTRKNFA
+157 ASDRTRKNFA

-297 GDAALSVDSCIKYL
+297 GDASLSVDSCIKYL
-311 ENKYGDG
+311 ENKYGDD
-318 IEYSKIVVG
+318 IDYSKIVVG

-353 DATGENGVTYAYG
+353 DATGESGVTYAYG

-474 ITVKNT
+474 ITIKNT
-480 NPKITMPGGAKDIS
+480 NEKVTMPGGAKDIS

-506 SYPSIAI
+506 SYLSIAI

-533 ENGKTVVT
+533 EDGKTVVT

-586 ILSTNLVYGNGG
+586 ILSTKLAYGNGV

-606 TTKEQDVTTTN
+606 TTKEQHVTTTK
-617 KQETTKASET
+617 KQETTKAPET
-627 TTKKPETTKA
+627 TTKKTETTKT

-679 NSNSGWSPTVAV
+679 NSNSAWSPTLAG

-698 DLVAGIEETTNASGT
+698 DLVAGGEETTNASGT

-821 EESANQFA
+821 EEAANQFA

-920 GAMNGYNGFNAQV
+920 GATITIKNTNEKVTMPGGAKDISVMPWAEYFGKTLSYLSIAIETQNGETLSGDWSAGGTITSEDGKTVVTPPEWSSKTLEPGASLTFTLKSGK
-933 GTADFLTSL
+933 GTASTGNIKGIVLRQRAVSGGEIL
-942 STLLLENGLRA
+942 STNLVYGNG
-953 DQVAL
+953 
-958 GLPSTPKAASS
+958 
-969 GYVST
+969 VSEGT
-974 DVISKAVTS
+974 TVQNTTKEQDV
-983 LVNGTSSGSFT
+983 
-994 APKAYPTFRGVMT
+994 
-1007 WSINWDAT
+1007 
-1015 NNYAWAKSMDSLMDS
+1015 
-1030 LEKHEQPTNQTTTTK
+1030 TTTK
-1045 TEVTTKNEEN
+1045 KQETTK
-1055 TADQTTKTETTTKA
+1055 ASETTTK
-1069 ETTSSSQTE
+1069 
-1078 ARPTEVIGLV
+1078 
-1088 KQSQDGGTV
+1088 K
-1097 SFVWGQTNEQM
+1097 
-1108 ESGQTYRVYADGK
+1108 
-1121 YVETFAL
+1121 
-1128 ATSTSYTFTT
+1128 
-1138 NGKHIIKVTANL
+1138 
-1150 NGYETEGKT
+1150 
-1159 IEVTI
+1159 
-1164 EGLET
+1164 
-1169 SETTKVAE
+1169 
-1177 TTTKAPETTTKAPET
+1177 PETTTKAPET

-1200 TKTPETTSSHKP
+1200 TKHRK
-1212 TQGLNSRLLIG
+1212 
-1223 YYHTWDNSGNP
+1223 
-1234 FIKLRDVEKNWD
+1234 
-1246 VLNIS
+1246 
-1251 FAEPVSAGSTDG
+1251 
-1263 KMKFNISGLTAD
+1263 
-1275 YTKADFKNDVKAL
+1275 
-1288 QAQGKKIVL
+1288 
-1297 SIGGYEGYFSL
+1297 
-1308 TSQSAVNQFV
+1308 
-1318 SDIKSIV
+1318 
-1325 DEYGFDG
+1325 
-1332 IDIDLEQSSVQ
+1332 
-1343 FESGKDTDINN
+1343 
-1354 PTSPKIV
+1354 
-1361 NMINAIRTIVN
+1361 
-1372 SYGDDF
+1372 
-1378 ILSWA
+1378 
-1383 PETFYVQLGYQFY
+1383 QLHL
-1396 GGINQYCDARAG
+1396 INQHRD
-1408 VYLPM
+1408 
-1413 INALRNETT
+1413 
-1422 YVHVQLYNSSPM
+1422 
-1434 IATDNQS
+1434 
-1441 YNMGTKEGIVAMCN
+1441 
-1455 MLLNGFYVNNYY
+1455 
-1467 TKSQTAEK
+1467 
-1475 YFAPLRPDQVVIGVP
+1475 
-1490 SSASAAGSG
+1490 
-1499 QVSNETLQSAF
+1499 
-1510 TELNNAHPGLRGIM
+1510 
-1524 TWSIN
+1524 
-1529 WDSSQNKNLFAQSN
+1529 
-1543 GRFLDSLSGEE
+1543 
-1554 TTKTPEITTKAPETT
+1554 
-1569 TKVAETTKTPET
+1569 
-1581 TTKVAETTTK
+1581 
-1591 TPETTKVA
+1591 
-1599 ETTKPSETTTKVAET
+1599 
-1614 TTKTP
+1614 
-1619 ETTKA
+1619 
-1624 SEATTKNDEITKSG
+1624 
-1638 TTEPQQVTTTENGKN
+1638 
-1653 EGTTTTNAVIKDNG
+1653 
-1667 NVTTNSSVGNVKVP
+1667 
-1681 KVKIKKAI
+1681 
-1689 KKRSAKKAKIKLRA
+1689 
-1703 AKGVNGYQIKIS
+1703 
-1715 KSKKFKKA
+1715 
-1723 KTKKYKKAKFTIKKL
+1723 
-1738 KANKKYYI
+1738 
-1746 RVRAY
+1746 
-1751 KVVNGITYYGKWS
+1751 
-1764 KRKIKMKK
+1764 

>member
-1 MSLYYFT
+1 MKKWEGTMNFKKSISKKSLL
-8 KRNSLFGRVCSYV
+8 RRISGIA
-21 LTFVLVLS
+21 LTLVMVINLMYGYS
-29 MALGCVVLP
+29 AA
-38 QRVSTSVKAA
+38 KAQVTEEA
-48 TTAKYR
+48 RKASQVAAQKAEANKAPYR

-157 ASDKTRKNFA
+157 SSDKTRKNFA

-255 IEYDKVLNIVDFA
+255 IEYDKVLKIVDFA

-318 IEYSKIVVG
+318 IDYSKIVVG

-366 DIDSLISKYNLTKYW
+366 DIDSLINQYQLKKYW

-474 ITVKNT
+474 ITIKNT
-480 NPKITMPGGAKDIS
+480 NEKVTMPGGAKDIS

-533 ENGKTVVT
+533 EDGKTVVT

-586 ILSTNLVYGNGG
+586 ILSTNLVYGNGV

-606 TTKEQDVTTTN
+606 TTKEQDVTTTK

-637 PETTTKKTATGVY
+637 PETTTK
-650 PVWSPDNVHYKIGD
+650 
-664 LVQYQDKVYECTYEH
+664 
-679 NSNSGWSPTVAV
+679 
-691 TLWKERT
+691 
-698 DLVAGIEETTNASGT
+698 
-713 EETTQ
+713 
-718 NNYTV
+718 
-723 NSKLPEH
+723 
-730 MVTGYWHNFLNGSTA
+730 
-745 LKLSDVPSY
+745 
-754 YDMICVAFANSSTT
+754 
-768 AGKVTFELDKDLSTA
+768 
-783 LGGYTKAQFIQDI
+783 
-796 KDAKAKGQH
+796 
-805 VIISVGGAE
+805 
-814 GTTYITN
+814 
-821 EESANQFA
+821 
-829 TSLISIIEEYGFE
+829 
-842 GVDIDFEGS
+842 
-851 AVSGTDYIAEALRT
+851 
-865 VHNHFGED
+865 
-873 FIITMAPET
+873 
-882 YYFQDTNP
+882 
-890 NGTMATS
+890 
-897 AYYRLAYKIRDILTI
+897 
-912 CYPQFYNS
+912 
-920 GAMNGYNGFNAQV
+920 
-933 GTADFLTSL
+933 
-942 STLLLENGLRA
+942 
-953 DQVAL
+953 
-958 GLPSTPKAASS
+958 
-969 GYVST
+969 
-974 DVISKAVTS
+974 
-983 LVNGTSSGSFT
+983 
-994 APKAYPTFRGVMT
+994 
-1007 WSINWDAT
+1007 
-1015 NNYAWAKSMDSLMDS
+1015 
-1030 LEKHEQPTNQTTTTK
+1030 
-1045 TEVTTKNEEN
+1045 
-1055 TADQTTKTETTTKA
+1055 
-1069 ETTSSSQTE
+1069 
-1078 ARPTEVIGLV
+1078 
-1088 KQSQDGGTV
+1088 
-1097 SFVWGQTNEQM
+1097 
-1108 ESGQTYRVYADGK
+1108 
-1121 YVETFAL
+1121 
-1128 ATSTSYTFTT
+1128 
-1138 NGKHIIKVTANL
+1138 
-1150 NGYETEGKT
+1150 
-1159 IEVTI
+1159 
-1164 EGLET
+1164 
-1169 SETTKVAE
+1169 VAE
-1177 TTTKAPETTTKAPET
+1177 TTTK
-1192 TTKVAETT
+1192 V
-1200 TKTPETTSSHKP
+1200 PETTSSHKP
-1212 TQGLNSRLLIG
+1212 IQGLNSRLLIG

-1234 FIKLRDVEKNWD
+1234 FIKLRDVDKNWD
-1246 VLNIS
+1246 VINIS

-1372 SYGDDF
+1372 SYGEDF

-1467 TKSQTAEK
+1467 TKISDIFSRNGFINIKKNVMIDGVASTVDDTFYAGLFSTESNGELTLEKVVTLKQNGSVEVMLDLPKDQEINSVTYTVLETDKDGNPVDDDTFKYTVTGQGEVTLNNDNRYTVTKEITNSLSSEPTPIPTVTPGANHGGNDRITPIPNNGTAGGT
-1475 YFAPLRPDQVVIGVP
+1475 APNDTSGTARRSVKTGDDTPIGVWVGIL
-1490 SSASAAGSG
+1490 AA
-1499 QVSNETLQSAF
+1499 A
-1510 TELNNAHPGLRGIM
+1510 I
-1524 TWSIN
+1524 I
-1529 WDSSQNKNLFAQSN
+1529 
-1543 GRFLDSLSGEE
+1543 
-1554 TTKTPEITTKAPETT
+1554 
-1569 TKVAETTKTPET
+1569 
-1581 TTKVAETTTK
+1581 
-1591 TPETTKVA
+1591 
-1599 ETTKPSETTTKVAET
+1599 
-1614 TTKTP
+1614 
-1619 ETTKA
+1619 
-1624 SEATTKNDEITKSG
+1624 
-1638 TTEPQQVTTTENGKN
+1638 
-1653 EGTTTTNAVIKDNG
+1653 
-1667 NVTTNSSVGNVKVP
+1667 VGGGAAYGVRR
-1681 KVKIKKAI
+1681 KK
-1689 KKRSAKKAKIKLRA
+1689 KK
-1703 AKGVNGYQIKIS
+1703 
-1715 KSKKFKKA
+1715 
-1723 KTKKYKKAKFTIKKL
+1723 
-1738 KANKKYYI
+1738 
-1746 RVRAY
+1746 
-1751 KVVNGITYYGKWS
+1751 
-1764 KRKIKMKK
+1764 

>member
-208 KGSAADTKNFTLL
+208 KGSVADTKNFTLL

-268 NMMTYDLNGAWGGF
+268 NMMTYDLNGAWAGF

-318 IEYSKIVVG
+318 IDYSKIVVG

-366 DIDSLISKYNLTKYW
+366 DIDSLINQYQLKKYW

-474 ITVKNT
+474 ITIKNT
-480 NPKITMPGGAKDIS
+480 NEKVTMPGGAKDIS

-562 GKGTASTGNIKG
+562 GKGTASIGNIKG

-586 ILSTNLVYGNGG
+586 ILSTNLVYGNGV

-606 TTKEQDVTTTN
+606 TTKEQDVTTTK

-637 PETTTKKTATGVY
+637 PETTTK
-650 PVWSPDNVHYKIGD
+650 
-664 LVQYQDKVYECTYEH
+664 
-679 NSNSGWSPTVAV
+679 
-691 TLWKERT
+691 
-698 DLVAGIEETTNASGT
+698 
-713 EETTQ
+713 
-718 NNYTV
+718 
-723 NSKLPEH
+723 
-730 MVTGYWHNFLNGSTA
+730 
-745 LKLSDVPSY
+745 
-754 YDMICVAFANSSTT
+754 
-768 AGKVTFELDKDLSTA
+768 
-783 LGGYTKAQFIQDI
+783 
-796 KDAKAKGQH
+796 
-805 VIISVGGAE
+805 
-814 GTTYITN
+814 
-821 EESANQFA
+821 
-829 TSLISIIEEYGFE
+829 
-842 GVDIDFEGS
+842 
-851 AVSGTDYIAEALRT
+851 
-865 VHNHFGED
+865 
-873 FIITMAPET
+873 
-882 YYFQDTNP
+882 
-890 NGTMATS
+890 
-897 AYYRLAYKIRDILTI
+897 
-912 CYPQFYNS
+912 
-920 GAMNGYNGFNAQV
+920 
-933 GTADFLTSL
+933 
-942 STLLLENGLRA
+942 
-953 DQVAL
+953 
-958 GLPSTPKAASS
+958 
-969 GYVST
+969 
-974 DVISKAVTS
+974 
-983 LVNGTSSGSFT
+983 
-994 APKAYPTFRGVMT
+994 
-1007 WSINWDAT
+1007 
-1015 NNYAWAKSMDSLMDS
+1015 
-1030 LEKHEQPTNQTTTTK
+1030 
-1045 TEVTTKNEEN
+1045 
-1055 TADQTTKTETTTKA
+1055 
-1069 ETTSSSQTE
+1069 
-1078 ARPTEVIGLV
+1078 
-1088 KQSQDGGTV
+1088 
-1097 SFVWGQTNEQM
+1097 
-1108 ESGQTYRVYADGK
+1108 
-1121 YVETFAL
+1121 
-1128 ATSTSYTFTT
+1128 
-1138 NGKHIIKVTANL
+1138 
-1150 NGYETEGKT
+1150 
-1159 IEVTI
+1159 
-1164 EGLET
+1164 
-1169 SETTKVAE
+1169 VAE
-1177 TTTKAPETTTKAPET
+1177 TTTK
-1192 TTKVAETT
+1192 V
-1200 TKTPETTSSHKP
+1200 PETTSSHKP
-1212 TQGLNSRLLIG
+1212 IQGLNSRLLIG
-1223 YYHTWDNSGNP
+1223 YYHTWDIQTRILTGRKQFKRETGN
-1234 FIKLRDVEKNWD
+1234 ITRLYMTKQ
-1246 VLNIS
+1246 
-1251 FAEPVSAGSTDG
+1251 G
-1263 KMKFNISGLTAD
+1263 TA
-1275 YTKADFKNDVKAL
+1275 
-1288 QAQGKKIVL
+1288 
-1297 SIGGYEGYFSL
+1297 
-1308 TSQSAVNQFV
+1308 SQF
-1318 SDIKSIV
+1318 
-1325 DEYGFDG
+1325 
-1332 IDIDLEQSSVQ
+1332 
-1343 FESGKDTDINN
+1343 
-1354 PTSPKIV
+1354 
-1361 NMINAIRTIVN
+1361 
-1372 SYGDDF
+1372 
-1378 ILSWA
+1378 
-1383 PETFYVQLGYQFY
+1383 
-1396 GGINQYCDARAG
+1396 QY
-1408 VYLPM
+1408 
-1413 INALRNETT
+1413 
-1422 YVHVQLYNSSPM
+1422 
-1434 IATDNQS
+1434 
-1441 YNMGTKEGIVAMCN
+1441 
-1455 MLLNGFYVNNYY
+1455 
-1467 TKSQTAEK
+1467 
-1475 YFAPLRPDQVVIGVP
+1475 
-1490 SSASAAGSG
+1490 
-1499 QVSNETLQSAF
+1499 
-1510 TELNNAHPGLRGIM
+1510 
-1524 TWSIN
+1524 
-1529 WDSSQNKNLFAQSN
+1529 
-1543 GRFLDSLSGEE
+1543 
-1554 TTKTPEITTKAPETT
+1554 
-1569 TKVAETTKTPET
+1569 
-1581 TTKVAETTTK
+1581 
-1591 TPETTKVA
+1591 
-1599 ETTKPSETTTKVAET
+1599 
-1614 TTKTP
+1614 
-1619 ETTKA
+1619 
-1624 SEATTKNDEITKSG
+1624 
-1638 TTEPQQVTTTENGKN
+1638 
-1653 EGTTTTNAVIKDNG
+1653 
-1667 NVTTNSSVGNVKVP
+1667 
-1681 KVKIKKAI
+1681 
-1689 KKRSAKKAKIKLRA
+1689 LRA
-1703 AKGVNGYQIKIS
+1703 YS
-1715 KSKKFKKA
+1715 E
-1723 KTKKYKKAKFTIKKL
+1723 
-1738 KANKKYYI
+1738 
-1746 RVRAY
+1746 R
-1751 KVVNGITYYGKWS
+1751 
-1764 KRKIKMKK
+1764 

>member
-297 GDAALSVDSCIKYL
+297 GDASLSVDSCIKYL
-311 ENKYGDG
+311 ENKYGDD
-318 IEYSKIVVG
+318 IDYSKIVVG

-474 ITVKNT
+474 ITIKNT
-480 NPKITMPGGAKDIS
+480 NEKVTMPGGAKDIS

-586 ILSTNLVYGNGG
+586 ILSTNLVYGNGV

-606 TTKEQDVTTTN
+606 TTKEQDVTTTK

-627 TTKKPETTKA
+627 TTKKHRCNITQL
-637 PETTTKKTATGVY
+637 TA
-650 PVWSPDNVHYKIGD
+650 IA
-664 LVQYQDKVYECTYEH
+664 L
-679 NSNSGWSPTVAV
+679 
-691 TLWKERT
+691 
-698 DLVAGIEETTNASGT
+698 EET
-713 EETTQ
+713 
-718 NNYTV
+718 
-723 NSKLPEH
+723 
-730 MVTGYWHNFLNGSTA
+730 
-745 LKLSDVPSY
+745 
-754 YDMICVAFANSSTT
+754 
-768 AGKVTFELDKDLSTA
+768 
-783 LGGYTKAQFIQDI
+783 
-796 KDAKAKGQH
+796 
-805 VIISVGGAE
+805 
-814 GTTYITN
+814 
-821 EESANQFA
+821 
-829 TSLISIIEEYGFE
+829 
-842 GVDIDFEGS
+842 
-851 AVSGTDYIAEALRT
+851 
-865 VHNHFGED
+865 
-873 FIITMAPET
+873 
-882 YYFQDTNP
+882 
-890 NGTMATS
+890 
-897 AYYRLAYKIRDILTI
+897 
-912 CYPQFYNS
+912 
-920 GAMNGYNGFNAQV
+920 
-933 GTADFLTSL
+933 
-942 STLLLENGLRA
+942 
-953 DQVAL
+953 
-958 GLPSTPKAASS
+958 
-969 GYVST
+969 
-974 DVISKAVTS
+974 
-983 LVNGTSSGSFT
+983 
-994 APKAYPTFRGVMT
+994 
-1007 WSINWDAT
+1007 
-1015 NNYAWAKSMDSLMDS
+1015 
-1030 LEKHEQPTNQTTTTK
+1030 
-1045 TEVTTKNEEN
+1045 
-1055 TADQTTKTETTTKA
+1055 
-1069 ETTSSSQTE
+1069 
-1078 ARPTEVIGLV
+1078 
-1088 KQSQDGGTV
+1088 
-1097 SFVWGQTNEQM
+1097 
-1108 ESGQTYRVYADGK
+1108 
-1121 YVETFAL
+1121 
-1128 ATSTSYTFTT
+1128 
-1138 NGKHIIKVTANL
+1138 
-1150 NGYETEGKT
+1150 
-1159 IEVTI
+1159 
-1164 EGLET
+1164 
-1169 SETTKVAE
+1169 
-1177 TTTKAPETTTKAPET
+1177 
-1192 TTKVAETT
+1192 
-1200 TKTPETTSSHKP
+1200 
-1212 TQGLNSRLLIG
+1212 
-1223 YYHTWDNSGNP
+1223 
-1234 FIKLRDVEKNWD
+1234 
-1246 VLNIS
+1246 
-1251 FAEPVSAGSTDG
+1251 
-1263 KMKFNISGLTAD
+1263 
-1275 YTKADFKNDVKAL
+1275 
-1288 QAQGKKIVL
+1288 
-1297 SIGGYEGYFSL
+1297 
-1308 TSQSAVNQFV
+1308 
-1318 SDIKSIV
+1318 
-1325 DEYGFDG
+1325 
-1332 IDIDLEQSSVQ
+1332 
-1343 FESGKDTDINN
+1343 
-1354 PTSPKIV
+1354 
-1361 NMINAIRTIVN
+1361 
-1372 SYGDDF
+1372 
-1378 ILSWA
+1378 
-1383 PETFYVQLGYQFY
+1383 
-1396 GGINQYCDARAG
+1396 
-1408 VYLPM
+1408 
-1413 INALRNETT
+1413 
-1422 YVHVQLYNSSPM
+1422 
-1434 IATDNQS
+1434 
-1441 YNMGTKEGIVAMCN
+1441 
-1455 MLLNGFYVNNYY
+1455 
-1467 TKSQTAEK
+1467 
-1475 YFAPLRPDQVVIGVP
+1475 PL
-1490 SSASAAGSG
+1490 
-1499 QVSNETLQSAF
+1499 
-1510 TELNNAHPGLRGIM
+1510 
-1524 TWSIN
+1524 
-1529 WDSSQNKNLFAQSN
+1529 
-1543 GRFLDSLSGEE
+1543 
-1554 TTKTPEITTKAPETT
+1554 
-1569 TKVAETTKTPET
+1569 
-1581 TTKVAETTTK
+1581 
-1591 TPETTKVA
+1591 
-1599 ETTKPSETTTKVAET
+1599 
-1614 TTKTP
+1614 
-1619 ETTKA
+1619 
-1624 SEATTKNDEITKSG
+1624 
-1638 TTEPQQVTTTENGKN
+1638 
-1653 EGTTTTNAVIKDNG
+1653 
-1667 NVTTNSSVGNVKVP
+1667 
-1681 KVKIKKAI
+1681 
-1689 KKRSAKKAKIKLRA
+1689 
-1703 AKGVNGYQIKIS
+1703 
-1715 KSKKFKKA
+1715 
-1723 KTKKYKKAKFTIKKL
+1723 
-1738 KANKKYYI
+1738 
-1746 RVRAY
+1746 
-1751 KVVNGITYYGKWS
+1751 
-1764 KRKIKMKK
+1764 

>member
-248 SPTMMSA
+248 SPKMMSA

-297 GDAALSVDSCIKYL
+297 GDASLSVDSCIKYL
-311 ENKYGDG
+311 ENKYGDD
-318 IEYSKIVVG
+318 IDYSKIVVG

-474 ITVKNT
+474 ITIKNT
-480 NPKITMPGGAKDIS
+480 NEKVTMPGGAKDIS

-586 ILSTNLVYGNGG
+586 ILSTNLVYGNGV

-606 TTKEQDVTTTN
+606 TTKEQDVTTTK

-637 PETTTKKTATGVY
+637 PETTTK
-650 PVWSPDNVHYKIGD
+650 I
-664 LVQYQDKVYECTYEH
+664 
-679 NSNSGWSPTVAV
+679 
-691 TLWKERT
+691 
-698 DLVAGIEETTNASGT
+698 
-713 EETTQ
+713 
-718 NNYTV
+718 
-723 NSKLPEH
+723 
-730 MVTGYWHNFLNGSTA
+730 
-745 LKLSDVPSY
+745 
-754 YDMICVAFANSSTT
+754 
-768 AGKVTFELDKDLSTA
+768 
-783 LGGYTKAQFIQDI
+783 
-796 KDAKAKGQH
+796 
-805 VIISVGGAE
+805 
-814 GTTYITN
+814 
-821 EESANQFA
+821 
-829 TSLISIIEEYGFE
+829 
-842 GVDIDFEGS
+842 
-851 AVSGTDYIAEALRT
+851 
-865 VHNHFGED
+865 
-873 FIITMAPET
+873 
-882 YYFQDTNP
+882 
-890 NGTMATS
+890 
-897 AYYRLAYKIRDILTI
+897 
-912 CYPQFYNS
+912 
-920 GAMNGYNGFNAQV
+920 
-933 GTADFLTSL
+933 
-942 STLLLENGLRA
+942 
-953 DQVAL
+953 
-958 GLPSTPKAASS
+958 
-969 GYVST
+969 
-974 DVISKAVTS
+974 
-983 LVNGTSSGSFT
+983 
-994 APKAYPTFRGVMT
+994 
-1007 WSINWDAT
+1007 
-1015 NNYAWAKSMDSLMDS
+1015 
-1030 LEKHEQPTNQTTTTK
+1030 
-1045 TEVTTKNEEN
+1045 
-1055 TADQTTKTETTTKA
+1055 
-1069 ETTSSSQTE
+1069 
-1078 ARPTEVIGLV
+1078 
-1088 KQSQDGGTV
+1088 
-1097 SFVWGQTNEQM
+1097 
-1108 ESGQTYRVYADGK
+1108 
-1121 YVETFAL
+1121 
-1128 ATSTSYTFTT
+1128 
-1138 NGKHIIKVTANL
+1138 
-1150 NGYETEGKT
+1150 
-1159 IEVTI
+1159 
-1164 EGLET
+1164 
-1169 SETTKVAE
+1169 
-1177 TTTKAPETTTKAPET
+1177 
-1192 TTKVAETT
+1192 
-1200 TKTPETTSSHKP
+1200 
-1212 TQGLNSRLLIG
+1212 
-1223 YYHTWDNSGNP
+1223 
-1234 FIKLRDVEKNWD
+1234 
-1246 VLNIS
+1246 
-1251 FAEPVSAGSTDG
+1251 
-1263 KMKFNISGLTAD
+1263 
-1275 YTKADFKNDVKAL
+1275 
-1288 QAQGKKIVL
+1288 
-1297 SIGGYEGYFSL
+1297 
-1308 TSQSAVNQFV
+1308 
-1318 SDIKSIV
+1318 
-1325 DEYGFDG
+1325 
-1332 IDIDLEQSSVQ
+1332 
-1343 FESGKDTDINN
+1343 
-1354 PTSPKIV
+1354 
-1361 NMINAIRTIVN
+1361 
-1372 SYGDDF
+1372 
-1378 ILSWA
+1378 
-1383 PETFYVQLGYQFY
+1383 
-1396 GGINQYCDARAG
+1396 
-1408 VYLPM
+1408 
-1413 INALRNETT
+1413 
-1422 YVHVQLYNSSPM
+1422 
-1434 IATDNQS
+1434 
-1441 YNMGTKEGIVAMCN
+1441 
-1455 MLLNGFYVNNYY
+1455 
-1467 TKSQTAEK
+1467 
-1475 YFAPLRPDQVVIGVP
+1475 
-1490 SSASAAGSG
+1490 
-1499 QVSNETLQSAF
+1499 
-1510 TELNNAHPGLRGIM
+1510 
-1524 TWSIN
+1524 
-1529 WDSSQNKNLFAQSN
+1529 
-1543 GRFLDSLSGEE
+1543 
-1554 TTKTPEITTKAPETT
+1554 
-1569 TKVAETTKTPET
+1569 
-1581 TTKVAETTTK
+1581 
-1591 TPETTKVA
+1591 
-1599 ETTKPSETTTKVAET
+1599 SETTTKVL
-1614 TTKTP
+1614 
-1619 ETTKA
+1619 ETTKPA
-1624 SEATTKNDEITKSG
+1624 AGDSKYESLNYKDIANNN
-1638 TTEPQQVTTTENGKN
+1638 NGEFDK
-1653 EGTTTTNAVIKDNG
+1653 GLLGCKYAVISG
-1667 NVTTNSSVGNVKVP
+1667 EIG
-1681 KVKIKKAI
+1681 
-1689 KKRSAKKAKIKLRA
+1689 RA
-1703 AKGVNGYQIKIS
+1703 HV
-1715 KSKKFKKA
+1715 
-1723 KTKKYKKAKFTIKKL
+1723 
-1738 KANKKYYI
+1738 
-1746 RVRAY
+1746 
-1751 KVVNGITYYGKWS
+1751 
-1764 KRKIKMKK
+1764 

>member
-248 SPTMMSA
+248 SPKMMSA

-282 TAHQTALYTNPAYDG
+282 TAHQTALYTNPAYDE
-297 GDAALSVDSCIKYL
+297 GDASLSVDSCIKYL
-311 ENKYGDG
+311 ENKYGDD
-318 IEYSKIVVG
+318 IDYSKIVVG

-366 DIDSLISKYNLTKYW
+366 DIDSLINQYQLKKYW

-480 NPKITMPGGAKDIS
+480 NEKVTMPGGAKDIS

-533 ENGKTVVT
+533 EDGKTVVT

-586 ILSTNLVYGNGG
+586 ILSTNLVYGNGV

-606 TTKEQDVTTTN
+606 TTKEQDVTTTK

-637 PETTTKKTATGVY
+637 PETTTK
-650 PVWSPDNVHYKIGD
+650 
-664 LVQYQDKVYECTYEH
+664 
-679 NSNSGWSPTVAV
+679 
-691 TLWKERT
+691 
-698 DLVAGIEETTNASGT
+698 
-713 EETTQ
+713 
-718 NNYTV
+718 
-723 NSKLPEH
+723 
-730 MVTGYWHNFLNGSTA
+730 
-745 LKLSDVPSY
+745 
-754 YDMICVAFANSSTT
+754 
-768 AGKVTFELDKDLSTA
+768 
-783 LGGYTKAQFIQDI
+783 
-796 KDAKAKGQH
+796 
-805 VIISVGGAE
+805 
-814 GTTYITN
+814 
-821 EESANQFA
+821 
-829 TSLISIIEEYGFE
+829 
-842 GVDIDFEGS
+842 
-851 AVSGTDYIAEALRT
+851 
-865 VHNHFGED
+865 
-873 FIITMAPET
+873 
-882 YYFQDTNP
+882 
-890 NGTMATS
+890 
-897 AYYRLAYKIRDILTI
+897 
-912 CYPQFYNS
+912 
-920 GAMNGYNGFNAQV
+920 
-933 GTADFLTSL
+933 
-942 STLLLENGLRA
+942 
-953 DQVAL
+953 
-958 GLPSTPKAASS
+958 
-969 GYVST
+969 
-974 DVISKAVTS
+974 
-983 LVNGTSSGSFT
+983 
-994 APKAYPTFRGVMT
+994 
-1007 WSINWDAT
+1007 
-1015 NNYAWAKSMDSLMDS
+1015 
-1030 LEKHEQPTNQTTTTK
+1030 
-1045 TEVTTKNEEN
+1045 
-1055 TADQTTKTETTTKA
+1055 
-1069 ETTSSSQTE
+1069 
-1078 ARPTEVIGLV
+1078 
-1088 KQSQDGGTV
+1088 
-1097 SFVWGQTNEQM
+1097 
-1108 ESGQTYRVYADGK
+1108 
-1121 YVETFAL
+1121 
-1128 ATSTSYTFTT
+1128 
-1138 NGKHIIKVTANL
+1138 
-1150 NGYETEGKT
+1150 
-1159 IEVTI
+1159 
-1164 EGLET
+1164 
-1169 SETTKVAE
+1169 VAE
-1177 TTTKAPETTTKAPET
+1177 TTTK
-1192 TTKVAETT
+1192 V
-1200 TKTPETTSSHKP
+1200 PETTSSHKP
-1212 TQGLNSRLLIG
+1212 IQGLNSRLLIG

-1234 FIKLRDVEKNWD
+1234 FIKLRDVDKNWD
-1246 VLNIS
+1246 VINIS

-1263 KMKFNISGLTAD
+1263 KMKFDISGLP
-1275 YTKADFKNDVKAL
+1275 
-1288 QAQGKKIVL
+1288 QRHRQGV
-1297 SIGGYEGYFSL
+1297 
-1308 TSQSAVNQFV
+1308 
-1318 SDIKSIV
+1318 
-1325 DEYGFDG
+1325 
-1332 IDIDLEQSSVQ
+1332 
-1343 FESGKDTDINN
+1343 
-1354 PTSPKIV
+1354 
-1361 NMINAIRTIVN
+1361 
-1372 SYGDDF
+1372 
-1378 ILSWA
+1378 W
-1383 PETFYVQLGYQFY
+1383 
-1396 GGINQYCDARAG
+1396 
-1408 VYLPM
+1408 
-1413 INALRNETT
+1413 
-1422 YVHVQLYNSSPM
+1422 
-1434 IATDNQS
+1434 
-1441 YNMGTKEGIVAMCN
+1441 
-1455 MLLNGFYVNNYY
+1455 
-1467 TKSQTAEK
+1467 
-1475 YFAPLRPDQVVIGVP
+1475 
-1490 SSASAAGSG
+1490 
-1499 QVSNETLQSAF
+1499 
-1510 TELNNAHPGLRGIM
+1510 
-1524 TWSIN
+1524 
-1529 WDSSQNKNLFAQSN
+1529 
-1543 GRFLDSLSGEE
+1543 
-1554 TTKTPEITTKAPETT
+1554 
-1569 TKVAETTKTPET
+1569 
-1581 TTKVAETTTK
+1581 
-1591 TPETTKVA
+1591 
-1599 ETTKPSETTTKVAET
+1599 
-1614 TTKTP
+1614 
-1619 ETTKA
+1619 
-1624 SEATTKNDEITKSG
+1624 
-1638 TTEPQQVTTTENGKN
+1638 
-1653 EGTTTTNAVIKDNG
+1653 
-1667 NVTTNSSVGNVKVP
+1667 
-1681 KVKIKKAI
+1681 
-1689 KKRSAKKAKIKLRA
+1689 
-1703 AKGVNGYQIKIS
+1703 
-1715 KSKKFKKA
+1715 
-1723 KTKKYKKAKFTIKKL
+1723 
-1738 KANKKYYI
+1738 
-1746 RVRAY
+1746 
-1751 KVVNGITYYGKWS
+1751 
-1764 KRKIKMKK
+1764 